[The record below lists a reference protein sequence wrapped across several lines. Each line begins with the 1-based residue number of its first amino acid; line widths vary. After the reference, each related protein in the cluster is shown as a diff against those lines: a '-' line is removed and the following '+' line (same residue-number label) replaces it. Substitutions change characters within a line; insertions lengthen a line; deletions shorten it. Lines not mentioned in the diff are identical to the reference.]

1 MRYAIGFLNPN
12 GLSVFILILALE
24 IIWLIRK
31 KSWKVVILVF
41 VSYLL
46 FFITKSRT
54 DLYALI
60 LVLPFIFKLNTSKSF
75 IKNKVLSF
83 TIVLFP
89 IVLAF
94 ISIYF
99 SMNYDPVA
107 HPFEYDLN
115 LIFSNRLYL
124 SKFYFNQFPITLFGN
139 SLTNLING
147 ALDSGYVSLL
157 IRGGIISLFL
167 YLILV
172 TLTINKYI
180 RSSDN
185 VIKFFVLILIVY
197 SIIGIAELSLYQ
209 INLGLFLIAGLL
221 INTPI
226 REKGKSIKKVR

>member
-1 MRYAIGFLNPN
+1 M
-12 GLSVFILILALE
+12 
-24 IIWLIRK
+24 
-31 KSWKVVILVF
+31 
-41 VSYLL
+41 
-46 FFITKSRT
+46 
-54 DLYALI
+54 
-60 LVLPFIFKLNTSKSF
+60 
-75 IKNKVLSF
+75 
-83 TIVLFP
+83 
-89 IVLAF
+89 
-94 ISIYF
+94 
-99 SMNYDPVA
+99 
-107 HPFEYDLN
+107 
-115 LIFSNRLYL
+115 YL